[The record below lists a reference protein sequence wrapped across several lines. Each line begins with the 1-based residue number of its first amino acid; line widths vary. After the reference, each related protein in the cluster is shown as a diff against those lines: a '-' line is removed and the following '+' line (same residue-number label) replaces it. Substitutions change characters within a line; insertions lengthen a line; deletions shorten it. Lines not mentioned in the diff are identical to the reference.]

1 MKPIRHWGWAL
12 VASLLLFSAC
22 GGSEEVP
29 GSGSPA
35 GAPTEKG
42 SFAAVVSFGT
52 SVSDVGTY
60 TPATS
65 ATGDGRPPFIG
76 GKFTTNG
83 PGATVW
89 VENVAAALGLAVTP
103 AEVGF
108 DGQSVK
114 CPAAADPALAG
125 TCTGYGQGGALVTD
139 PNGIN
144 HNPDGS
150 GALTV
155 PIRTQIANHLA
166 RFGSFRDSDLVF
178 VEAGLND
185 VFVQI
190 AAFAAAAGQVS
201 ADAQAGRIT
210 ADQANALLFQ
220 AQSKGQAAMKQ
231 AALELSGY
239 VRDEILAKGA
249 RYVAVM
255 NAVDLS
261 LTPEGRA
268 LPEAL
273 RPVLTGLSDV
283 FNLWLREG
291 LTGQPV
297 QIIDLK
303 GFFAETV
310 ANPAARGFVVA
321 SERACDPAAIAAITH
336 GAVTSGTSLF
346 CNDTPGAPYNG
357 LAAGADPVTWFFAD
371 GNHPTTGGH
380 KALSDVV
387 LQQLRAYGWI

>member
-12 VASLLLFSAC
+12 AASLLIAAC
-22 GGSEEVP
+22 GGSDEVP
-29 GSGSPA
+29 GRGSPS

-89 VENVAAALGLAVTP
+89 VENVAAALGLEVTP

-108 DGQSVK
+108 NGRSVT
-114 CPAAADPALAG
+114 CPAAATPALASA
-125 TCTGYGQGGALVTD
+125 CTGYGQGGALVTD

-190 AAFAAAAGQVS
+190 AAFAATAGKVS

-210 ADQANALLFQ
+210 VDQANGLLFQ
-220 AQSKGQAAMKQ
+220 AQSAGHAAMKQ

-239 VRDEILAKGA
+239 VRDEILAKGG

-255 NAVDLS
+255 NAIDLS

-273 RPVLTGLSDV
+273 KPVLTGLSDI

-297 QIIDLK
+297 QIIDLN
-303 GFFAETV
+303 GFVAGTV
-310 ANPAARGFVVA
+310 ANPAAHGFVVA
-321 SERACDPAAIAAITH
+321 SQPACDPAAIAAITR
-336 GAVTSGTSLF
+336 GAVTSGSSLF

-380 KALSDVV
+380 KALGDAV